1 MPSPAAVKQA
11 LALIEKRPVNHS
23 YFFSKLESPDW
34 IEPLV
39 DAGYFTDPPPP
50 RFNGDYVSYP
60 VWPESKYL
68 SRMAPVAPTR
78 VAEVIGRIPD
88 TDNVSVHEDLA
99 RAAIHLSA
107 RSMAQWATKE
117 ADWISR
123 QPRIEYPL
131 DEALGTVIDRL
142 ARAGKADAAMDLA
155 RSLLTIRC
163 VSDSGHA
170 SSVREPIQAYD
181 SGVERSNG
189 ESAGEED
196 PEVAELA
203 ASMVAD
209 LSSRIVGRL
218 SEYEYRQFV
227 ERHLPILLTHGGI
240 RTLEMLSDLLEHAI
254 ASDKLR
260 RYDGAIW
267 RSAIEPHAQNH
278 GDDVADALI
287 DAVRDGSMQLVDS
300 GTGIRSVAAVLG
312 GRGGTIF
319 QRMVVHLATEQCA
332 KHPEFAAE
340 VALSEDRF
348 FDQGLL
354 HEYSRLLGGI
364 FPRLDQEQKS
374 LVLGWIGH
382 GPTFD
387 EALIG
392 SDEER
397 RKWKLH
403 WQARRLAWI
412 REHLDDEWKQRYVRI
427 VKEVGEPEH
436 PDFTSYTTSWMG
448 PTSPVGVPDLEAM
461 STSEVLAYLASW
473 EPADDPMSPDREGL
487 ARVLEEVVGRSPR
500 EFLTASASILAL
512 RVRYVVALLRG
523 LCQAVREERTVDWT
537 SVMALLSEI
546 SRQHPHDP
554 EWREARLVSVRLL
567 GAGLKDDAIPL
578 GLRSAVWAVIDSAAD
593 DSDPSPE
600 DDAES
605 TFDVATTSINT
616 VRGEAMHA
624 VVQYALWVYRS
635 VMDARAGDPPAFDL
649 NRIPEGR
656 NRLERHLDPALEPS
670 PSVRAVYGQWFPHLT
685 LLDAHWTERNADKIF
700 SDSFPELRD
709 AAWETYLRFCR
720 VYIRPFELLR
730 DQYAAAVARLP
741 GSDDRAASTRGHPE
755 RRLGEHLLAMVGSGL
770 LNWSDEDA
778 LVKRFF
784 ENARPNDVQGAIGRI
799 GRDLCREETEFPAEV
814 LERFESLTEEL
825 LAFLEE
831 AGQEKMGH
839 LSSLGWWI
847 ASGRFDPKWTL
858 AHLDQLIRL
867 AGTARPYFEVMDCLV
882 ELSEDS
888 PSETF
893 ELFRSWTSA
902 DPAER
907 SVILRRNDAARTVLR
922 AALANHS
929 SSGEARAFI
938 HRLGAEGHLSYR
950 DLLEE

>member
-1 MPSPAAVKQA
+1 MPSPAAVKRA

-60 VWPESKYL
+60 AWPESKYL
-68 SRMAPVAPTR
+68 TRMASVAPAR

-123 QPRIEYPL
+123 QPRIEHPL

-142 ARAGKADAAMDLA
+142 ADAGMADAAIDLA

-163 VSDSGHA
+163 VTDSGHPG
-170 SSVREPIQAYD
+170 SVREPTQAYE
-181 SGVERSNG
+181 SGVERANS

-196 PEVAELA
+196 LEVAELA

-218 SEYEYRQFV
+218 SEYDYRQFA
-227 ERHLPILLTHGGI
+227 ERHVPVLLTHGGI
-240 RTLEMLSDLLEHAI
+240 RTLEMLCHLLEKAI
-254 ASDKLR
+254 ESDKLR

-267 RSAIEPHAQNH
+267 RPAIEPHAQNN

-287 DAVRDGSMQLVDS
+287 DAVRDASMQLVDS

-312 GRGGTIF
+312 GRRGTIF
-319 QRMVVHLATEQCA
+319 QRMLVHLAAEQRTG
-332 KHPEFAAE
+332 HPEFAAE

-364 FPRLDQEQKS
+364 FPRLDREQKS
-374 LVLGWIGH
+374 LVFRWIGR
-382 GPTFD
+382 GPEFRDSFT
-387 EALIG
+387 G
-392 SDEER
+392 GDEER

-412 REHLDDEWKQRYVRI
+412 RAHLDAEWERRYARI
-427 VKEVGEPEH
+427 VGEMGEPEH
-436 PDFTSYTTSWMG
+436 PDFTSYATTWMG
-448 PTSPVGVPDLEAM
+448 PTSPVGVDDLEAM

-473 EPADDPMSPDREGL
+473 EPTGDPIAPDREGL
-487 ARVLEEVVGRSPR
+487 ARVLEEVVGRSPG
-500 EFLTASASILAL
+500 EFLTASDSILEL
-512 RVRYVVALLRG
+512 RVRYVAALLRG
-523 LCQAVREERTVDWT
+523 LCQAVREERTVEWT

-546 SRQHPHDP
+546 SRRHPCDP

-578 GLRSAVWAVIDSAAD
+578 GLRSAVWAVIGSAAD
-593 DSDPSPE
+593 DLDPSPE

-605 TFDVATTSINT
+605 TLDVATTSINT
-616 VRGEAMHA
+616 VRGEAMHT
-624 VVQYALWVYRS
+624 VVQYALWVYRT
-635 VMDARAGDPPAFDL
+635 VLDASAGESPAFDL
-649 NRIPEGR
+649 NTIPEVR
-656 NRLERHLDPALEPS
+656 TRLERHLDPALEPS

-685 LLDAHWTERNADKIF
+685 LLDADWTESNTDKIF
-700 SDSFPELRD
+700 SDRFPELRD

-720 VYIRPFELLR
+720 VYIRPFQLLR
-730 DQYAAAVARLP
+730 YQYAAAVARLP

-770 LNWSDEDA
+770 LHWSDEDA
-778 LVKRFF
+778 LVRRFF
-784 ENARPNDVQGAIGRI
+784 ENAKANDAQGAIYRI
-799 GRDLCREETEFPAEV
+799 GRELHRQETEFPAVV
-814 LERFESLTEEL
+814 LKRYESLTEEL
-825 LAFLEE
+825 LGLLEE
-831 AGQEKMGH
+831 AGRERMGH
-839 LSSLGWWI
+839 LSSLGRWI

-858 AHLDQLIRL
+858 AHLERLIRL
-867 AGTARPYFEVMDCLV
+867 AGTAKPYMDVMDCLV
-882 ELSEDS
+882 ELVEDH
-888 PSETF
+888 PAEAF
-893 ELFRSWTSA
+893 EVFRFWVNA

-907 SVILRRNDAARTVLR
+907 PLILRRSESARTILKT
-922 AALANHS
+922 ALADNATRAK
-929 SSGEARAFI
+929 ARMLLD
-938 HRLGAEGHLSYR
+938 RLGAAGYLSFR
-950 DLLEE
+950 ALVS

>member
-1 MPSPAAVKQA
+1 MPSPAAVERA

-60 VWPESKYL
+60 AWPESKYL
-68 SRMAPVAPTR
+68 TRMAPVAPAR

-107 RSMAQWATKE
+107 ESMTQWAARE
-117 ADWISR
+117 ARWISR

-131 DEALGTVIDRL
+131 DEALGAVIDRL
-142 ARAGKADAAMDLA
+142 AGAGKTDAAIDLA

-163 VSDSGHA
+163 VTDSGHPG
-170 SSVREPIQAYD
+170 SVREPIQAYE
-181 SGVERSNG
+181 SGVERSIG

-196 PEVAELA
+196 PEAAEFA

-227 ERHLPILLTHGGI
+227 ERHVTVLLTHSGI
-240 RTLEMLSDLLEHAI
+240 RTLEMLCDLLEHAI
-254 ASDKLR
+254 ESDKLR

-267 RSAIEPHAQNH
+267 RSAIEPHAQNKLNE
-278 GDDVADALI
+278 VADALI

-300 GTGIRSVAAVLG
+300 GAGIRSVAAVLG
-312 GRGGTIF
+312 GRRGTIF
-319 QRMVVHLATEQCA
+319 QRIVVHLATEQCA

-364 FPRLDQEQKS
+364 FQRLDQEQKS
-374 LVLGWIGH
+374 LVFRWIGR
-382 GPTFD
+382 GPEFRDSFT
-387 EALIG
+387 G
-392 SDEER
+392 GDEER

-412 REHLDDEWKQRYVRI
+412 REHLDAEWERRYARI
-427 VKEVGEPEH
+427 VGEAGEPEH
-436 PDFTSYTTSWMG
+436 PDFTWYATTWMG
-448 PTSPVGVPDLEAM
+448 PTSPVGVDDLEAM

-473 EPADDPMSPDREGL
+473 EPTGDPIAPDREGL
-487 ARVLEEVVGRSPR
+487 ARVLEEVVGRSPG
-500 EFLTASASILAL
+500 EFLTASDSILEL

-523 LCQAVREERTVDWT
+523 LCQAVREERTIDWT

-546 SRQHPHDP
+546 LRRHPRDR
-554 EWREARLVSVRLL
+554 EWREGRLQSVRLL
-567 GAGLKDDAIPL
+567 GAGLKDDVIPF

-593 DSDPSPE
+593 DLDSSPE

-605 TFDVATTSINT
+605 TFDVATTSIDT
-616 VRGEAMHA
+616 VREEAMHS

-635 VMDARAGDPPAFDL
+635 VLDAEAGDSPAFDL
-649 NRIPEGR
+649 NRIPEVR
-656 NRLERHLDPALEPS
+656 KRLDRHLDPALEPS

-685 LLDAHWTERNADKIF
+685 LLDADWTKRNTDKIF
-700 SDSFPELRD
+700 SDRFPELRD
-709 AAWETYLRFCR
+709 AAWETYLRFSR
-720 VYIRPFELLR
+720 VYIRPFQLLR
-730 DQYAAAVARLP
+730 DQYAAAVGRLP
-741 GSDDRAASTRGHPE
+741 GSEDRAASTRGHPE

-770 LNWSDEDA
+770 LHWSDEDA
-778 LVKRFF
+778 LVRRFF
-784 ENARPNDVQGAIGRI
+784 ENAKPNDAQGAIGRI
-799 GRDLCREETEFPAEV
+799 GRELCCEETEFPAEV

-825 LAFLEE
+825 LGLLEE
-831 AGQEKMGH
+831 AGQERMGH

-847 ASGRFDPKWTL
+847 ASGRFNPKWTL
-858 AHLDQLIRL
+858 AQLDRLIRL
-867 AGTARPYFEVMDCLV
+867 AGTAKPYFEVMDCLV
-882 ELSEDS
+882 ELMEDH
-888 PSETF
+888 PAETF
-893 ELFRSWTSA
+893 EVFTFWVNA

-907 SVILRRNDAARTVLR
+907 PLILRRSEAARAILR
-922 AALANHS
+922 TALANQATS
-929 SSGEARAFI
+929 AKARVLLD
-938 HRLGAEGHLSYR
+938 RLGAAGHLSFR
-950 DLLEE
+950 DLVS